1 MGSSLLII
9 NRILGHSRLTIRTL
23 VDNRSAANRALPDHS
38 PLAIKTIMGSSP
50 LAGSLHLVTNKIL
63 AASPSVVNRAL
74 VGSLH
79 LVTNKIMMGNP
90 LATSRDLAANH
101 RLIASRVMVD
111 NRRLIVNRVMV
122 GNHRLAINKTS
133 VASKASTSLADLTIN
148 RVLETR
154 ITMVVCRGMGIRVNP
169 LSHLQTRSQ
178 ILSRSVPG
186 RFKTSSQGHR
196 RTLAS
201 VGKEALN
208 RIKVN
213 HSLVKTRPRFQIMG
227 SLVSS

>member
-38 PLAIKTIMGSSP
+38 PLAIKTIMGS
-50 LAGSLHLVTNKIL
+50 L
-63 AASPSVVNRAL
+63 R
-74 VGSLH
+74 
-79 LVTNKIMMGNP
+79 
-90 LATSRDLAANH
+90 LAT
-101 RLIASRVMVD
+101 
-111 NRRLIVNRVMV
+111 
-122 GNHRLAINKTS
+122 NKTS
-133 VASKASTSLADLTIN
+133 VASKALTSLVDLTIN

-227 SLVSS
+227 SLVS

>member
-23 VDNRSAANRALPDHS
+23 VDNGSAANRALPDHS
-38 PLAIKTIMGSSP
+38 PLAIKTIM
-50 LAGSLHLVTNKIL
+50 GSLHLVTNKIL

-74 VGSLH
+74 AGSLH
-79 LVTNKIMMGNP
+79 LVTNKTMMGNP
-90 LATSRDLAANH
+90 LATSRDLAANR
-101 RLIASRVMVD
+101 RLIANRVMVD

-133 VASKASTSLADLTIN
+133 VASKASTSLVDLTIN

-169 LSHLQTRSQ
+169 LSQLQTRSQ

-186 RFKTSSQGHR
+186 RFK
-196 RTLAS
+196 
-201 VGKEALN
+201 
-208 RIKVN
+208 
-213 HSLVKTRPRFQIMG
+213 
-227 SLVSS
+227 